1 MERITMSP
9 KIFFGIYK
17 SLPQK
22 YEESIM
28 DRKHQWT
35 GIICKIMNRISEGI

>member
-1 MERITMSP
+1 MEKSQCP
-9 KIFFGIYK
+9 LKFFRDIQI
-17 SLPQK
+17 PTQK

-35 GIICKIMNRISEGI
+35 GTICKIMNRISEGI